1 MLGLELSQS
10 DPIQRKAGDLE
21 LKYPIMLNI
30 ATCFYKQQQHSKAL
44 EMCNKIISEEHG
56 KAFPKAYYKKAC
68 ILVALSQYDQA
79 R

>member
-1 MLGLELSQS
+1 
-10 DPIQRKAGDLE
+10 
-21 LKYPIMLNI
+21 MLNI
-30 ATCFYKQQQHSKAL
+30 ATCFYQQQQHSKAL

-56 KAFPKAYYKKAC
+56 KAFPKAYYKKAY